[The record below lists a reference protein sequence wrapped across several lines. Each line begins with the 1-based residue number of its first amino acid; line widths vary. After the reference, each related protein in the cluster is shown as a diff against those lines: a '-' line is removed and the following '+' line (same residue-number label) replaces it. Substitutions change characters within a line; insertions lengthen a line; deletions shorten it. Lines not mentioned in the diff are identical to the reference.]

1 MKKVLLGI
9 CLSALWLY
17 GCQQDEALIQP
28 DEPSLSVPGVPTV
41 VVQAVK
47 SEYPSATELK
57 FSAIDKDV
65 VWESSFLYQSQTHE
79 AKIDNKGQILEVY
92 AVAGGVV
99 LPTVIQDFITKNY
112 AGYRT
117 VAVSEGK
124 IGTQKSYK
132 VLLKNE
138 KEEITLLFDETG
150 KLLAEF
156 KATPPPAGITPPK
169 TYPIQKVEELPA
181 AAVQYLKD
189 QGLTFGRGL
198 VSVEKDNKKTF
209 TITATKGT
217 TIFTLVFDEAGKLL
231 KSSSVT
237 PPPAP
242 QLITKVS
249 ELPAA
254 IVTALQ
260 GYTFLKGTIITE
272 RDGKKLYYVSASKD
286 GRIVE
291 MVFDNDGKLI
301 KSTATPPA
309 PQRIQKVSDL
319 PAAIA
324 TALQGYT
331 FESGVIT
338 FDRNEK
344 KTYTIV
350 ASKDGKRYELIFDN
364 DGKLVKNTVIPSPPK
379 VEQKPVTLAELSQ
392 AIKTFLDKE
401 YAGWKLEKGV
411 LMVVNGANQEYQLYI
426 KVGTVS
432 WLVVFD
438 GKGNFKAARKMG

>member
-1 MKKVLLGI
+1 MQPFRKGRGLIHQTSPANQFSKMKKVLLGI

-242 QLITKVS
+242 QELLGQIPHRGHRQRPQPHAGRTRRQVS
-249 ELPAA
+249 GNPGACEEAA
-254 IVTALQ
+254 GRRRGRNLRQRPDLVR
-260 GYTFLKGTIITE
+260 E
-272 RDGKKLYYVSASKD
+272 RLRA
-286 GRIVE
+286 R
-291 MVFDNDGKLI
+291 
-301 KSTATPPA
+301 ST
-309 PQRIQKVSDL
+309 R
-319 PAAIA
+319 
-324 TALQGYT
+324 G
-331 FESGVIT
+331 
-338 FDRNEK
+338 
-344 KTYTIV
+344 
-350 ASKDGKRYELIFDN
+350 
-364 DGKLVKNTVIPSPPK
+364 
-379 VEQKPVTLAELSQ
+379 
-392 AIKTFLDKE
+392 
-401 YAGWKLEKGV
+401 
-411 LMVVNGANQEYQLYI
+411 
-426 KVGTVS
+426 
-432 WLVVFD
+432 
-438 GKGNFKAARKMG
+438 